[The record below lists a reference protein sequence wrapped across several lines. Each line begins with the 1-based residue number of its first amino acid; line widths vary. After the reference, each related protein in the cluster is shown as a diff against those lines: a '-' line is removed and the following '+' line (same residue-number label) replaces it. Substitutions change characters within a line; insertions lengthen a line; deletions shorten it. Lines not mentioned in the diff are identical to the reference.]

1 MMDYMFDKN
10 YNDYY
15 NLISKYYNI
24 NMMKRELIKFKTEKE
39 MIENQCRF
47 VNLNYISTVSL
58 TISIFTLIMGSVD
71 KINLQLKTKTGIFII
86 SVLTI
91 LVLLFA
97 LFVIEVCH
105 IKNNKE
111 RNKKIYELN
120 LKIQIIENLI
130 DEKEKENNQ

>member
-1 MMDYMFDKN
+1 MDYMFDKN

-15 NLISKYYNI
+15 DLFSKYNI
-24 NMMKRELIKFKTEKE
+24 NMMKRELIKFKTQKE
-39 MIENQCRF
+39 MIENQSKF
-47 VNLNYISTVSL
+47 VNLNYISAVSL
-58 TISIFTLIMGSVD
+58 AISIFTLIMGSVD

-91 LVLLFA
+91 LVLLLA

-111 RNKKIYELN
+111 RNNNAYDLN
-120 LKIQIIENLI
+120 LKIQILENLI
-130 DEKEKENNQ
+130 AEREKKK

>member
-1 MMDYMFDKN
+1 MDYMFDKN

-111 RNKKIYELN
+111 RNKKFMN
-120 LKIQIIENLI
+120 
-130 DEKEKENNQ
+130 

>member
-1 MMDYMFDKN
+1 MDYMFDKN

-47 VNLNYISTVSL
+47 VNLNYISTISL
-58 TISIFTLIMGSVD
+58 IISIFTLIMGSVD

-120 LKIQIIENLI
+120 LKIQIIENMI
-130 DEKEKENNQ
+130 AEIEKKK

>member
-15 NLISKYYNI
+15 CLYTKCNI
-24 NMMKRELIKFKTEKE
+24 HILRIELIKFKTQKE
-39 MIENQCRF
+39 MIENQSKF
-47 VNLNYISTVSL
+47 VNLNYTSAVSL
-58 TISIFTLIMGSVD
+58 AISIFVLIMGSVD
-71 KINLQLKTKTGIFII
+71 KIKLQLKTKIGIFII
-86 SVLTI
+86 SILTI
-91 LVLLFA
+91 LALLLA

-130 DEKEKENNQ
+130 AEKEKENN

>member
-1 MMDYMFDKN
+1 MDYMFDKN

-15 NLISKYYNI
+15 NLFSKYNI

-39 MIENQCRF
+39 MIENQSKF
-47 VNLNYISTVSL
+47 VNLNYISAVSL
-58 TISIFTLIMGSVD
+58 AISIFTLIMGSVD
-71 KINLQLKTKTGIFII
+71 RIKLQLKTKIGIFII

-91 LVLLFA
+91 LVLLLA

-111 RNKKIYELN
+111 RNNKIYELN
-120 LKIQIIENLI
+120 LKIQILENLI
-130 DEKEKENNQ
+130 AEREKKK

>member
-15 NLISKYYNI
+15 DLFSKYNI
-24 NMMKRELIKFKTEKE
+24 NMMKRELIKFKTQKE
-39 MIENQCRF
+39 MIENQSKF
-47 VNLNYISTVSL
+47 VNLNYISAVSL
-58 TISIFTLIMGSVD
+58 AISIFTLIMGSVD

-91 LVLLFA
+91 LVLLLA

-111 RNKKIYELN
+111 RNNNAYDLN
-120 LKIQIIENLI
+120 LKIQILENLI
-130 DEKEKENNQ
+130 AEREKKK